1 MSEDMM
7 MRILTAL
14 GRLEAGQ
21 DQLRADFAQLRTDVA
36 QIRTD
41 VAQIHTDV
49 AQIHTDVAQLRADH
63 DHLRSAQTSL
73 RDELIRTRTELMARM
88 DRLQNVLTTARE
100 GDVVNIGIAERAE
113 RIAKGTQEDLRS
125 VTEQLSAMIRQIRN
139 LQAQVDALHGDGSS
153 HPSAA

>member
-36 QIRTD
+36 QIR
-41 VAQIHTDV
+41 TDV

>member
-1 MSEDMM
+1 M

-36 QIRTD
+36 QIR
-41 VAQIHTDV
+41 TDV